1 MKTRTVVILTEL
13 SPCKNL
19 SECMELWSFWSL
31 ALGLRSFWSFWS
43 VGASELRSFWE
54 LLGAFGS
61 FWELLGALGLQSFGA
76 SELRSFGASELLE
89 LWGFG
94 AVGLW
99 GFGVFGAFEVLELW
113 SCGAF
118 GTFPLCSFRRFSAV
132 AVQES
137 FQRFEKRIFE
147 GYLPPT
153 RNVDDD
159 DDNGDSACGPSLSK
173 SPACQSTR
181 MVVEVLR
188 WPPGGHN
195 TRLRAMGLAARRK
208 NARTVVENRVV
219 DRSIDERRQQTTNN
233 DEGFSFHVSK
243 HGTTSGDNRQPLT
256 PCRACR
262 DATAQRFERCG
273 KPRRLDATAGA
284 FSNRRTSEGFSA
296 TCRSQRTGA
305 GHEGDK
311 IDDNCEPS
319 QYCRPRGLSSA
330 CSIAARVVLRLQTK
344 TTLSCSSLLLFCCG
358 GFDHS
363 TLYLSAPFH
372 RQ

>member
-1 MKTRTVVILTEL
+1 MRYCIAVLQSRFKVELHSKRVGTIFSEMQMKTRTVVILTEL

-173 SPACQSTR
+173 SPACQST
-181 MVVEVLR
+181 
-188 WPPGGHN
+188 HN
-195 TRLRAMGLAARRK
+195 ENAVRLRELRNINCVEGA
-208 NARTVVENRVV
+208 TVK
-219 DRSIDERRQQTTNN
+219 QH
-233 DEGFSFHVSK
+233 FHFFV
-243 HGTTSGDNRQPLT
+243 P
-256 PCRACR
+256 
-262 DATAQRFERCG
+262 RC
-273 KPRRLDATAGA
+273 
-284 FSNRRTSEGFSA
+284 
-296 TCRSQRTGA
+296 C
-305 GHEGDK
+305 
-311 IDDNCEPS
+311 
-319 QYCRPRGLSSA
+319 
-330 CSIAARVVLRLQTK
+330 VL
-344 TTLSCSSLLLFCCG
+344 
-358 GFDHS
+358 
-363 TLYLSAPFH
+363 
-372 RQ
+372 